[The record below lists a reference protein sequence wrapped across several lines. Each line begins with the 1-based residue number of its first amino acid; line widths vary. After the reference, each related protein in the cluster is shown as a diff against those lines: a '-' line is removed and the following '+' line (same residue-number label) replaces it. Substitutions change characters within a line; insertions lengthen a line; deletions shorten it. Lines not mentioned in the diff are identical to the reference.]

1 MADTSQWW
9 GEKLHRKLPLHHDDI
24 ANPISCYEEILMIML
39 YLHDMNQSQY
49 KIITWFS
56 TKCI

>member
-1 MADTSQWW
+1 MV
-9 GEKLHRKLPLHHDDI
+9 
-24 ANPISCYEEILMIML
+24 ML